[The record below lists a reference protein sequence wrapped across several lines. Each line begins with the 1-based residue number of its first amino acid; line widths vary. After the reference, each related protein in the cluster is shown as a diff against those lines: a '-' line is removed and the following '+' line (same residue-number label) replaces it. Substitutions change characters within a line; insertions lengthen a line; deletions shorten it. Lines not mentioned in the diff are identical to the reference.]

1 MKHPILV
8 LMTALALSACTT
20 LNNKPQPVT
29 VIDKTTAA
37 TFSGQAVHATRD
49 YVYVG
54 AMDSGKRHGYGVS
67 YFRNGLIQAGHWK
80 QDQLEG
86 EAVVISPEVGSV
98 NAGTFSADEQVG
110 PGVVVLDGEVV
121 QGIFEQ
127 GKAAPAQ
134 PRCYREGQQID
145 CGSSGLL

>member
-54 AMDSGKRHGYGVS
+54 AMDSGKRHIGGAAVTKEDADNIGVL
-67 YFRNGLIQAGHWK
+67 F
-80 QDQLEG
+80 G
-86 EAVVISPEVGSV
+86 ETREDAVVLAKKVM
-98 NAGTFSADEQVG
+98 EQ
-110 PGVVVLDGEVV
+110 
-121 QGIFEQ
+121 
-127 GKAAPAQ
+127 KAN
-134 PRCYREGQQID
+134 RK
-145 CGSSGLL
+145 